1 MNEKTTPFDW
11 LKSISETKK
20 NLLDHGHDIKEY
32 IPFVVNKGLSYFPD
46 SILYANEMN
55 MRAHLSPR
63 MQHDYLFHAIRP
75 RARYSKWFKADAEE
89 QKTIAAIAEYMQLS
103 PRKVSQIMHLISD
116 EQKEKMKESI
126 SGRV

>member
-1 MNEKTTPFDW
+1 MNEKSTPFDW
-11 LKSISETKK
+11 LKSVSETKS
-20 NLLDHGHDIKEY
+20 NLIDLGYDIRDY

-55 MRAHLSPR
+55 MRAYLSPR
-63 MQHDYLFHAIRP
+63 MQYDYLFHAIRP
-75 RARYSKWFKADAEE
+75 RARYSKWFKADAE